1 MKKSELK
8 QLIKEEILRE
18 NQTLSDGEILKLL
31 MEIWERI
38 PLGSRM
44 NEGGMPRTIP
54 LQIRNLLNKKGYTIT
69 KITSENLSESQQ
81 LQNLEKQAKDFVAKF
96 GKVKVKI

>member
-8 QLIKEEILRE
+8 QLIKEEIE
-18 NQTLSDGEILKLL
+18 SNIHLSDIDALNIL
-31 MEIWERI
+31 MEVWERI

-54 LQIRNLLNKKGYTIT
+54 LQIRDILNKKGY
-69 KITSENLSESQQ
+69 KII
-81 LQNLEKQAKDFVAKF
+81 KM
-96 GKVKVKI
+96 

>member
-8 QLIKEEILRE
+8 QLIKEEIE
-18 NQTLSDGEILKLL
+18 SNIHLSDIDALKIL
-31 MEIWERI
+31 MEVWERI

-54 LQIRNLLNKKGYTIT
+54 LQIRDILNKKGY
-69 KITSENLSESQQ
+69 KII
-81 LQNLEKQAKDFVAKF
+81 KM
-96 GKVKVKI
+96 

>member
-8 QLIKEEILRE
+8 QIIKEEI
-18 NQTLSDGEILKLL
+18 NSTQPLSNSDALKLL
-31 MEIWERI
+31 MDIWEII

-54 LQIRNLLNKKGYTIT
+54 LQIRDLLDKKGYAI
-69 KITSENLSESQQ
+69 
-81 LQNLEKQAKDFVAKF
+81 
-96 GKVKVKI
+96 VKK

>member
-8 QLIKEEILRE
+8 ALIKEEIE
-18 NQTLSDGEILKLL
+18 STQYLSDIDALKLL
-31 MEIWERI
+31 MDIWDRI

-54 LQIRNLLNKKGYTIT
+54 LQIRDLLNKKGY
-69 KITSENLSESQQ
+69 KIIR
-81 LQNLEKQAKDFVAKF
+81 K
-96 GKVKVKI
+96 

>member
-8 QLIKEEILRE
+8 QLIKEEINSTLI
-18 NQTLSDGEILKLL
+18 LSDIDTLKLL

-54 LQIRNLLNKKGYTIT
+54 LQIRELLNKKGY
-69 KITSENLSESQQ
+69 KI
-81 LQNLEKQAKDFVAKF
+81 
-96 GKVKVKI
+96 VKI